1 MLDLS
6 ELWST
11 PSAINAG
18 KHIHPKKMCHFLKR
32 ALGLHLCTALDGL
45 QFYLRS
51 SQVRSAVVVQTDH
64 RNVQKDSSQEQEEQP
79 PQGY

>member
-11 PSAINAG
+11 SSAMYAG
-18 KHIHPKKMCHFLKR
+18 KHIRLKKMYHFLKR
-32 ALGLHLCTALDGL
+32 ALGLRLCTTLDDL
-45 QFYLRS
+45 RSYLCS
-51 SQVRSAVVVQTDH
+51 SQVRSAVAVQTGH
-64 RNVQKDSSQEQEEQP
+64 RNVQKDSSQEQEVQP

>member
-11 PSAINAG
+11 SSAMNAG
-18 KHIHPKKMCHFLKR
+18 KHIHPMKMCRFLKR
-32 ALGLHLCTALDGL
+32 ALGLHLCTALDD
-45 QFYLRS
+45 LRS
-51 SQVRSAVVVQTDH
+51 YLCNFLVRSAVAVQTGR
-64 RNVQKDSSQEQEEQP
+64 RNVQKGSSQEQEVQP

>member
-11 PSAINAG
+11 SSAMNAG
-18 KHIHPKKMCHFLKR
+18 KHIHPKKMSRFLKR
-32 ALGLHLCTALDGL
+32 ALDLHLCTALDDL
-45 QFYLRS
+45 RSYLCS
-51 SQVRSAVVVQTDH
+51 SQVRSAVAVQSGH
-64 RNVQKDSSQEQEEQP
+64 RNVRKDSSREQEVQP